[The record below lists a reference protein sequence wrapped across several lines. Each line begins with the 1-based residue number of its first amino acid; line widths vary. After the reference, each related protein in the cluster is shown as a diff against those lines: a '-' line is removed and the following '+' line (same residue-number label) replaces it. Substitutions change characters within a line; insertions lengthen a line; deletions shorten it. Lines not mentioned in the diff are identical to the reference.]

1 MYDNE
6 MMRCSCC
13 MTMYGGDNNNISGT
27 NNLCYNCDV
36 AIKEERNDFLD
47 ELMGAVCEYWIEYN
61 YTSGKKGY
69 EHREEFI
76 YDEA

>member
-13 MTMYGGDNNNISGT
+13 MTMYDGDNNNMSGV
-27 NNLCYNCDV
+27 NNLCYDCDV

-61 YTSGKKGY
+61 YTAGKKGY